1 MSERPDSP
9 RLVWLRPDGQPQEF
23 VLQGDGPLHVGRDN
37 VELLVDEPLV
47 SRCHARLERREDGWH
62 VLDLDSTNKTRVNG
76 AIVTEAPL
84 RDGDEIRFGRAVCR
98 YRDATAT
105 PEAPPALPE
114 PEVAGGPAVPA
125 EPPAEGAPESSI

>member
-1 MSERPDSP
+1 MSEPTGSASDPDFP

-23 VLQGDGPLHVGRDN
+23 VLQGEGPLHVGRDN
-37 VELLVDEPLV
+37 AELLVDEPLV

-98 YRDATAT
+98 YLAAAST
-105 PEAPPALPE
+105 APPAAE
-114 PEVAGGPAVPA
+114 PEGPASGALA
-125 EPPAEGAPESSI
+125 EPPAQGEQSV

>member
-1 MSERPDSP
+1 MSEQPDSA

-23 VLQGDGPLHVGRDN
+23 ALVGDGPLHVGRDN

-98 YRDATAT
+98 YLDATMAT
-105 PEAPPALPE
+105 APARPA
-114 PEVAGGPAVPA
+114 PEVAGEPPVAA
-125 EPPAEGAPESSI
+125 EPPPGGGPELPT